1 MSRASG
7 PFPANPSPFLRWA
20 GSKKQLLP
28 SLALY
33 WRHGHGRY
41 IEPFAG
47 SAALFFHLAPAEALI
62 ADINADLITTYTEVS
77 GHPRAVANRLAK
89 LPKGPNAYR
98 RLRALDPGVMSP
110 TDRSARFIYL
120 NRYCFNGL
128 YRTNSAGRFNVPYG
142 GGKTGK
148 LPSSRHLIECSRLLG
163 SASIMCASFE
173 VTLEEARADDF
184 VYLDP
189 PFRVDRQRVFTEYTA
204 SQFGPSHV
212 HSLREWL
219 VRLDRA
225 NVRFLLSYAA
235 SDEAEYLRKGFH
247 FALVSVRRNIAGFAA
262 SRRFTAEMLI
272 SNAPPREPPSLDGH
286 PVIQASPE
294 V

>member
-1 MSRASG
+1 MSRG
-7 PFPANPSPFLRWA
+7 NRPCPVNPSPFLRWA

-28 SLALY
+28 TLALY

-62 ADINADLITTYTEVS
+62 ADINDDLITTYTEVR

-89 LPKGPNAYR
+89 LPKGPSAYR
-98 RLRALDPGVMSP
+98 RLRALDPMTMNP

-142 GGKTGK
+142 GNKTGK
-148 LPSSRHLIECSRLLG
+148 LPSSEHLVACSRLLS

-173 VTLEEARADDF
+173 ATLEEARAADF

-189 PFRVDRQRVFTEYTA
+189 PFRVDRRRVFTEYTA
-204 SQFGPSHV
+204 SQFGPSDV
-212 HSLREWL
+212 HSLRKWL

-235 SDEAEYLRKGFH
+235 SDEAEYLRNGFH
-247 FALVSVRRNIAGFAA
+247 FARVSVRRNIAGFAA
-262 SRRFTAEMLI
+262 SRRFTTEMLI
-272 SNAPPREPPSLDGH
+272 SNDPPSERPSFGG
-286 PVIQASPE
+286 PP
-294 V
+294 